1 MEVNPYE
8 QNTLFELNN
17 ALPSLEVALKGL
29 NLRNK
34 AVSGNIA
41 NVNSPGYKR
50 QLVSFEEALQKVQSG
65 NRLSDIPMQKTHHLH
80 FSNDIFKINE
90 IKPEMGF
97 DLDTEFNSDENN
109 VDIDKEVIDLA
120 QTGMHFKAISEFSK
134 RNFESLRGVIRS

>member
-29 NLRNK
+29 TVRNK

-41 NVNSPGYKR
+41 NVNTPGYKR
-50 QLVSFEEALQKVQSG
+50 QVVNFEETLQKVQSG
-65 NRLSDIPMQKTHHLH
+65 KRLSDIPMQKTHPRH
-80 FSNDIFKINE
+80 FANDIFRIDQVKV
-90 IKPEMGF
+90 EMGF
-97 DLDTEFNSDENN
+97 DLDTEFNADGSN
-109 VDIDKEVIDLA
+109 VDIDKEMIDLA